1 MCRDLN
7 RSHLILVQTWPELT
21 SSPTNDLLLC
31 SRPVQHHNRD
41 HLGVED
47 YCKKDGKGYLWLYS
61 LPGAFVHSTFFSK
74 TLFPVC
80 LHWSELS
87 KWMRKVKLRLDHL
100 WVKESEEFFCSASDR
115 LIKQQSKFH
124 ALKMYIVYIFC
135 CCKNLSVIHSEII
148 RDNSRFMSG
157 KLFIASAG
165 DIFQ

>member
-1 MCRDLN
+1 MSGFKSLPPYTRPNLAWAHFFSDKPPPSLQPPRATPQP
-7 RSHLILVQTWPELT
+7 RSPLRILVKTRRRRQ
-21 SSPTNDLLLC
+21 
-31 SRPVQHHNRD
+31 
-41 HLGVED
+41 
-47 YCKKDGKGYLWLYS
+47 GYLWLYS
-61 LPGAFVHSTFFSK
+61 LPGAFVYSTFFSK

-100 WVKESEEFFCSASDR
+100 WVKESEEFFCFASDR
-115 LIKQQSKFH
+115 LIKQQSKLH
-124 ALKMYIVYIFC
+124 ALKMYIVYIF

-165 DIFQ
+165 DIFE